1 MKDYFSIGEAAE
13 MVDMTPETLRHY
25 DRIGLVKPSF
35 KDQWTSYRYYSP
47 QEIIRLHTI
56 RALRYM
62 DMSLAEIKKILELD
76 RLEDVVYSIKQAA
89 KTDDEKIDRLRLAK
103 EKIQLA
109 RRDYEKKLGIRRE
122 SEDIFTQ
129 HLPRRVIL
137 LSDTLQS
144 PTLDNLWNYH
154 SHFYAQLGASSRD
167 QFQFEDLAG
176 MYTHRETTRLFAVCR
191 QYPSTQGLTVLPA
204 GSYLCANCPEEKR
217 EQTAASLMEIAK
229 RQTGAETPFLLQLIV
244 ISGILQWSYQ
254 IQVLLE
260 SDVS

>member
-25 DRIGLVKPSF
+25 DRIHLVKPSF
-35 KDQWTSYRYYSP
+35 KDQWTGYRYYSP
-47 QEIIRLHTI
+47 QEIIRLHTV

-62 DMSLAEIKKILELD
+62 DMSLPEIKKILELD
-76 RLEDVVYSIKQAA
+76 RLEDVVYSLKQAE
-89 KTDDEKIDRLRLAK
+89 KTAGEKMARLRFAK
-103 EKIQLA
+103 EKIRLA
-109 RRDYEKKLGIRRE
+109 RRDYEKKLGIHRE
-122 SEDIFTQ
+122 TEDAFTQ
-129 HLPRRVIL
+129 HLPRRMIL
-137 LSDTLQS
+137 LSDTMQT

-176 MYTHRETTRLFAVCR
+176 MYTHKETTRLFAICR
-191 QYPSTQGLTVLPA
+191 QYPSDQGLTVLPA

-217 EQTAASLMEIAK
+217 EQTAAYLIEIAK
-229 RQTGAETPFLLQLIV
+229 RQTGAAPPFLLKMIV

-254 IQVLLE
+254 IQILLE